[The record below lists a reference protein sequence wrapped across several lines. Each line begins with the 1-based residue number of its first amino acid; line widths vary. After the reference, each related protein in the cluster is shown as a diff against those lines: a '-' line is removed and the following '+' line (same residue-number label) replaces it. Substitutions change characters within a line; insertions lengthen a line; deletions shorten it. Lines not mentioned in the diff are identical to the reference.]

1 MFSKIDK
8 IKLDNYF
15 NELAKIYKRK
25 SHGYNFEFILV
36 GGASILVNY
45 NFRDVTNDI
54 DAYYLPSSD
63 INDAIK
69 KVSIKFNLNPNWIND
84 DFKETKSYS
93 DKIAEFSTFY
103 KSYKGIIEVRTI
115 KDEYLVAMKLMSG
128 RIYKNDIS
136 DIVGIIS
143 YSNKNNN
150 IITFE
155 RIDKAVK
162 DLYGSWKDID
172 EKLIITL
179 KEILS
184 SKKLDKL
191 YSDTINE
198 EINSRQQLVE
208 FNKKYDNAIN
218 EANIVDILNMLNKKD
233 RKK

>member
-1 MFSKIDK
+1 M
-8 IKLDNYF
+8 DN
-15 NELAKIYKRK
+15 
-25 SHGYNFEFILV
+25 
-36 GGASILVNY
+36 
-45 NFRDVTNDI
+45 
-54 DAYYLPSSD
+54 
-63 INDAIK
+63 
-69 KVSIKFNLNPNWIND
+69 ND

-103 KSYKGIIEVRTI
+103 KSYKDIIEVRTI